1 VIDFRYH
8 IVSLIAVFM
17 ALAVGIVIGAG
28 PLRDY
33 LAEELSGQVDQLRV
47 EREELR
53 QALEEAE
60 ADNAETAQFVA
71 AASPALLDGVLDGR
85 TVAVVQL
92 PAADG
97 DVVDAVLGRL
107 DQAGAQVSARVELTP
122 DWTDPG
128 QRAFRSG
135 IAGNIAPYLNPQPG
149 DDASTDH
156 ILGMALGQ
164 ALTLRDPDN
173 LTEASEQAAAMYDL
187 LISSEL
193 VGEIDEPAEPAYA
206 TVVIAGPRE
215 AEDAEEVAQENAAL
229 TVTLSGLAQ
238 TGEGNVLAGPARA
251 EGDLLLS
258 VREQEALSASISTVD
273 GADLIT
279 GQVTVP
285 LALAADIAGDS
296 QAYGTADS
304 AEAGLPEEIDLMPPN
319 PEDFAP
325 GSPDAPASDDADA
338 EQDAEDPGGEV
349 EDGSTD
355 GGTQD
360 SGGEQPDGESG

>member
-1 VIDFRYH
+1 
-8 IVSLIAVFM
+8 M

-33 LAEELSGQVDQLRV
+33 LAEDLSGQVDQLRV

-135 IAGNIAPYLNPQPG
+135 IAGNIEIG
-149 DDASTDH
+149 RASCRERRER
-156 ILGMALGQ
+156 
-164 ALTLRDPDN
+164 LR
-173 LTEASEQAAAMYDL
+173 
-187 LISSEL
+187 
-193 VGEIDEPAEPAYA
+193 
-206 TVVIAGPRE
+206 
-215 AEDAEEVAQENAAL
+215 
-229 TVTLSGLAQ
+229 
-238 TGEGNVLAGPARA
+238 
-251 EGDLLLS
+251 
-258 VREQEALSASISTVD
+258 
-273 GADLIT
+273 
-279 GQVTVP
+279 
-285 LALAADIAGDS
+285 
-296 QAYGTADS
+296 
-304 AEAGLPEEIDLMPPN
+304 
-319 PEDFAP
+319 
-325 GSPDAPASDDADA
+325 
-338 EQDAEDPGGEV
+338 
-349 EDGSTD
+349 
-355 GGTQD
+355 
-360 SGGEQPDGESG
+360 